1 MERVAN
7 ELGRSMAQVAVNWV
21 ASRPGVSSVLIGATK
36 VAQLKDNLQA
46 LDFSIPSNLQARLDE
61 VIKPETPFP

>member
-1 MERVAN
+1 MAN